1 MQISRSSF
9 GKIKDG
15 QEITCFHLENSKG
28 AYVNILDYGAT
39 IQSIVVPDRTGKLV
53 DVCLG
58 YDSAAAYED
67 NDGHLGGSI
76 GRYGNRIG
84 KAEFVLN
91 GKTYKLAKNNNQNHL
106 HGGPTGFDRRVWQY
120 EIVADGVVF
129 KRVSPDGEEH
139 YPGTLTVAVK
149 YSFNDDN
156 LLTLDYQADTDQD
169 TVVNLTNHAYFN
181 LNGADSGTMLNQFL
195 QLHSDKITEMDYE
208 SIPTGKYLPVENTP
222 FDFRQSKEIGAEI
235 DDDTNE
241 QIRLGR
247 GYDHNFVL
255 AESKEL
261 REFSVAYAKE
271 SGIQMTAQTT
281 MPGVQLYSG
290 NFLNGMSGKN
300 SMAYQ
305 RRSGFCLETQ
315 YFPNSLALPQFPSPI
330 LKAGQHYHHVTTYG
344 FSIQG

>member
-9 GKIKDG
+9 GKTKDG
-15 QEITCFHLENSKG
+15 QEITCVHLENSKG

-39 IQSIVVPDRTGKLV
+39 IQSIVVPDRAGKLV

-58 YDSAAAYED
+58 YDSVAAYED
-67 NDGHLGGSI
+67 NGGHLGGSI

-106 HGGPTGFDRRVWQY
+106 HGGPTGFDRRIWQF
-120 EIVADGVVF
+120 EIVSDGVVF

-139 YPGTLTVAVK
+139 YPGTLMVAVK
-149 YSFNDDN
+149 YSFDDDN

-195 QLHSDKITEMDYE
+195 QLHSDKITEMDHE
-208 SIPTGKYLPVENTP
+208 SITTGKYLPVENTP
-222 FDFRQSKEIGAEI
+222 FDFRQPKEIGAEI

-255 AESKEL
+255 NESKDL

-281 MPGVQLYSG
+281 LPGVQLYSG
-290 NFLNGMSGKN
+290 NFLNGMLGKN
-300 SMAYQ
+300 NIHYQ

-330 LKAGQHYHHVTTYG
+330 LKKGQHYHHVTTYG
-344 FSIQG
+344 FSIRG

>member
-1 MQISRSSF
+1 
-9 GKIKDG
+9 
-15 QEITCFHLENSKG
+15 
-28 AYVNILDYGAT
+28 
-39 IQSIVVPDRTGKLV
+39 
-53 DVCLG
+53 
-58 YDSAAAYED
+58 
-67 NDGHLGGSI
+67 
-76 GRYGNRIG
+76 
-84 KAEFVLN
+84 
-91 GKTYKLAKNNNQNHL
+91 
-106 HGGPTGFDRRVWQY
+106 
-120 EIVADGVVF
+120 
-129 KRVSPDGEEH
+129 
-139 YPGTLTVAVK
+139 
-149 YSFNDDN
+149 
-156 LLTLDYQADTDQD
+156 
-169 TVVNLTNHAYFN
+169 VVNLTNHAYFN

-235 DDDTNE
+235 ADDTNE

-300 SMAYQ
+300 NMAYQ

>member
-9 GKIKDG
+9 GKTKDG
-15 QEITCFHLENSKG
+15 QEITCVHLENSKG

-39 IQSIVVPDRTGKLV
+39 IQSIVVPDRAGKLV

-58 YDSAAAYED
+58 YDSVAAYED
-67 NDGHLGGSI
+67 NGGHLGGSI

-106 HGGPTGFDRRVWQY
+106 HGGPTGFDRRIWQF
-120 EIVADGVVF
+120 EIVSDGVAF

-139 YPGTLTVAVK
+139 YPGTLMVAVK
-149 YSFNDDN
+149 YSFDDDN

-195 QLHSDKITEMDYE
+195 QLHSDKITEMDHE
-208 SIPTGKYLPVENTP
+208 SITTGKYLPVENTP
-222 FDFRQSKEIGAEI
+222 FDFRQPKEIGAEI

-255 AESKEL
+255 NESKDL

-281 MPGVQLYSG
+281 LPGVQLYSG
-290 NFLNGMSGKN
+290 NFLNGMLGKN
-300 SMAYQ
+300 NIHYQ

-330 LKAGQHYHHVTTYG
+330 LKKGQHYHHVTTYG
-344 FSIQG
+344 FSIRG